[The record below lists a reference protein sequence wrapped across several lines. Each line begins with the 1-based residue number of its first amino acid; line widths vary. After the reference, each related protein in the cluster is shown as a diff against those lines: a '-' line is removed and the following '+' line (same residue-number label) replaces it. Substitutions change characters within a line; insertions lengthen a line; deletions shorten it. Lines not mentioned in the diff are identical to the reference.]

1 MLTPSS
7 QSPHERGKRWLQ
19 TKVQDLLAT
28 SAAARATP
36 GSEDDAACYWGT
48 ALETSTTLYLRLA
61 GHPEPRALYFNRSL
75 LRDCGAGRYVR
86 QEQATMFIRR
96 TLTKMGILS
105 A

>member
-1 MLTPSS
+1 MLTPSP
-7 QSPHERGKRWLQ
+7 QNPDERGKRWLQ

-61 GHPEPRALYFNRSL
+61 GDPEPQALRFNRAL
-75 LRDCGAGRYVR
+75 LRDCGGGWYTR
-86 QEQATMFIRR
+86 QDYATMFIRR
-96 TLTKMGILS
+96 TLKKMGILS